1 MRKRL
6 IWAAVCAGLICI
18 GAFAVYAIN
27 SDNGAGN
34 EKAVAAGRA
43 TVKAET
49 NARATGK
56 IAKAAAKTP
65 YSDAE
70 EFIDEA
76 LDYCAEQAGRTVR
89 ELEAEAPD
97 DYSLTPRN
105 IAPGDTTWTLDKVT
119 KEEWTAGFWPGILW
133 YNYEYTGDPK
143 MAAIADNY
151 TRALDFIT
159 RTPAYDHDVGFLIFC
174 SYGNGYRL
182 TGNDDYRQAILR
194 TADALAK
201 LYNPKVGTI
210 LSWPREVE
218 NLGGHNT
225 IMDNMINLETLFWAA
240 ANGGDRSLYDIAC
253 SHADKTMRNNFR
265 PDGSSY
271 HVAVYN
277 SETGEFIK
285 GMTHQGYADDSMWA
299 RGQGW
304 GIYGFTMCYRY
315 THDRKYLDFA
325 QKITDLYLS
334 RLPEDYVPYWD
345 FDDPAI
351 PDAPKDASAA
361 AVVASGLIELAEY
374 VDAVKGQ
381 TYREAA
387 EKILRSLDENYR
399 GGEACPAILLH
410 STGHKPAGK
419 EIDNAI
425 IYADYY
431 YYEALL
437 RMRRVE
443 NGRSAVL

>member
-1 MRKRL
+1 MKRKV
-6 IWAAVCAGLICI
+6 IGAAVCAALICI
-18 GAFAVYAIN
+18 GAVAFAAIRSGEN
-27 SDNGAGN
+27 PSGN
-34 EKAVAAGRA
+34 VRTSGKAARAIEKARV
-43 TVKAET
+43 E
-49 NARATGK
+49 
-56 IAKAAAKTP
+56 AAAAP
-65 YSDAE
+65 YADAE
-70 EFIDEA
+70 AFIDEA
-76 LDYCAEQAGRTVR
+76 LDYCAEQTGRTVS

-105 IAPGDTTWTLDKVT
+105 VVPGDTRWTLDKVT

-133 YNYEYTGDPK
+133 YNYEYTGDRE
-143 MAAIADNY
+143 MARLADDY

-194 TADALAK
+194 TADALSK

-240 ANGGDRSLYDIAC
+240 ANGGDPGLYDIAC
-253 SHADKTMRNNFR
+253 SHADKTMQNNFR

-277 SETGEFIK
+277 QETGEFIK

-315 THDRKYLDFA
+315 TREQRYLDFA

-334 RLPEDYVPYWD
+334 RLPEDMVPYWD

-374 VDAVKGQ
+374 VDPAKAK
-381 TYREAA
+381 TYRDAA
-387 EKILRSLDENYR
+387 EGILRSLDANYR
-399 GGEACPAILLH
+399 GGEDCPAILIH